1 MIRRPPRSTLFPY
14 TTLFRSL
21 RALAA
26 DRRCRRAVLYPRL
39 HPRGLRRIRGTR
51 RGGVSEV
58 GRGARQGRSVL
69 LAAGGKKSHMRLLLG
84 KASTHNNN
92 PPDFQMRKSMIVRSC
107 PDPACFST
115 KREVWVM
122 VP

>member
-69 LAAGGKKSHMRLLLG
+69 LAAGGKKSPMRLLLG
-84 KASTHNNN
+84 EPSTHNNI
-92 PPDFQMRKSMIVRSC
+92 PPEFQMGKAMIVGSGAS
-107 PDPACFST
+107 PDRLFTTAT
-115 KREVWVM
+115 LLM
-122 VP
+122 V